1 MQEADGAKFRFLGII
16 AKNREEWGISDLACM
31 GATITMV
38 PCFESL
44 GPDAIAYVLN
54 QTELS
59 TVFVEKKSLDTLLK
73 LAKDGKI
80 PSVKNLVCFDPIDE
94 AVAKSA
100 SEREIKTWNF

>member
-1 MQEADGAKFRFLGII
+1 VQEVEGAKYRFLGII

-31 GATITMV
+31 GATITMI

-59 TVFVEKKSLDTLLK
+59 TVFVEKKSLDTLIK
-73 LAKDGKI
+73 LAKDGKT
-80 PSVKNLVCFDPIDE
+80 PHVKNLVCFDTIDE

-100 SEREIKTWNF
+100 SERGIKTWNF